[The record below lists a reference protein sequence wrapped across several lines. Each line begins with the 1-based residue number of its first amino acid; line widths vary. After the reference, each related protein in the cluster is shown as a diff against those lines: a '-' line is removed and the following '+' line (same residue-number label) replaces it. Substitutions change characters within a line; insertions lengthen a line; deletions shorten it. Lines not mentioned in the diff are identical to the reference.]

1 MSKKCVS
8 AVSDVSDIDVESLQS
23 SIAKHLVLNTSCQ
36 SVCDDSCF
44 SILSRGR
51 SKYHLEVLEALYI
64 DKYQPD
70 LCVQKT
76 LLALSLFPSYVSQS
90 DSSS

>member
-8 AVSDVSDIDVESLQS
+8 AVAVSDVSDIDVESLQS

-51 SKYHLEVLEALYI
+51 SKYHLEVLDGI
-64 DKYQPD
+64 
-70 LCVQKT
+70 
-76 LLALSLFPSYVSQS
+76 SWRILFVATCCHRHIPRY
-90 DSSS
+90 